1 MQTVM
6 GWIGSALSVVMD
18 GCFAVCGNYGWAII
32 LFTLASKIILL
43 PLSIWVHVN
52 GLKMVRMMPEIN
64 WLKVNHYGDADA
76 IAEGQAALYKREKYH
91 PVADIVPIL
100 VQLLILLGLVD
111 VIRSLLA
118 RGGAAELSFLGI
130 NLGWVPSEKG
140 GISLLVPFAAA
151 VSAAVM
157 CLTQNRSQALQSEQ
171 GKLNK
176 TVTMTLSVGLSLY
189 LGFFVPAG
197 VGLYWIASNLMSVV
211 QMYLLNLAIPPK
223 KHVDYEALEKSRAAL
238 KEIEELGGK
247 KPGLFSRDPNV
258 RRERADY
265 RRFFSIRNKH
275 VVFYSERSG
284 FWKYYRDIVEAL
296 LKGSNVRI
304 HYVTNDPEDQIFEY
318 AKKEPRILPYYIGP
332 RKIITLMMKMDA
344 DLVVMTTPDLETYH
358 LKRSYVRK
366 DIEYIYTPHDP
377 MSVHMSFREGAM
389 DHFDTVFCVGP
400 QQIREI
406 RKTEEVYG
414 LPAKRL
420 VECGYCL
427 LDDLRQDL
435 AERGGG
441 PAGERKQ
448 ILIAPSWNE
457 DNILDSC
464 LDGLLER
471 LLAPDRKVI
480 VRPHPEYVKRYGP
493 RLAEIQERWK
503 ERTGEGLVFETDFSG
518 NRSIY
523 ESDLLVTDW
532 SGIAYEFSY
541 ATERPS
547 LFINTKM
554 KEPNPNWERIG
565 ITPLEIS
572 LRDQIGRSVEKD
584 GLDQVPGIAEE
595 MLEHPEAWREKIRGV
610 REAQIFHPGEA
621 GKTAAAYI
629 IGRLTG
635 KKQEGT
641 EEEKKE
647 S

>member
-1 MQTVM
+1 METGKRGRNGLPIRTGCGIMNFDAQERGDRDLQTVM

-296 LKGSNVRI
+296 LS
-304 HYVTNDPEDQIFEY
+304 YD
-318 AKKEPRILPYYIGP
+318 
-332 RKIITLMMKMDA
+332 
-344 DLVVMTTPDLETYH
+344 
-358 LKRSYVRK
+358 KR
-366 DIEYIYTPHDP
+366 
-377 MSVHMSFREGAM
+377 
-389 DHFDTVFCVGP
+389 C
-400 QQIREI
+400 
-406 RKTEEVYG
+406 
-414 LPAKRL
+414 
-420 VECGYCL
+420 C
-427 LDDLRQDL
+427 
-435 AERGGG
+435 
-441 PAGERKQ
+441 
-448 ILIAPSWNE
+448 
-457 DNILDSC
+457 
-464 LDGLLER
+464 
-471 LLAPDRKVI
+471 
-480 VRPHPEYVKRYGP
+480 
-493 RLAEIQERWK
+493 
-503 ERTGEGLVFETDFSG
+503 
-518 NRSIY
+518 
-523 ESDLLVTDW
+523 
-532 SGIAYEFSY
+532 
-541 ATERPS
+541 
-547 LFINTKM
+547 
-554 KEPNPNWERIG
+554 
-565 ITPLEIS
+565 
-572 LRDQIGRSVEKD
+572 
-584 GLDQVPGIAEE
+584 
-595 MLEHPEAWREKIRGV
+595 
-610 REAQIFHPGEA
+610 
-621 GKTAAAYI
+621 
-629 IGRLTG
+629 
-635 KKQEGT
+635 
-641 EEEKKE
+641 
-647 S
+647 